1 MKDLEDELPDKNIN
15 LAPLFKSIEELKKA
29 ATKIDSQREVSIVCL
44 RNHDLYFHFTCVPKL
59 KHNSPGNRTTQRL
72 AIYREERSF

>member
-29 ATKIDSQREVSIVCL
+29 AMKINSHREV
-44 RNHDLYFHFTCVPKL
+44 
-59 KHNSPGNRTTQRL
+59 
-72 AIYREERSF
+72 